1 VRTYRARTR
10 QVAGGQLDRVFAELE
25 AEARAQLAV
34 DGFGPAAMQL
44 ARSADLRYQGQS
56 FELTVAIEPGPLDG
70 PAIAR
75 LDEAFA
81 REHERTYGHRA
92 GPQEP
97 VELIALRLVARGV
110 PAAPRV
116 PDRVVHDREHGGEVA
131 AARRAYFGRE
141 RRWLETLVI
150 RRADLAGGRPGPL
163 IVEEYDA
170 TGLVPP
176 GWHATLGEA
185 GNILLTSGAD
195 R

>member
-1 VRTYRARTR
+1 
-10 QVAGGQLDRVFAELE
+10 
-25 AEARAQLAV
+25 
-34 DGFGPAAMQL
+34 
-44 ARSADLRYQGQS
+44 GQS

-92 GPQEP
+92 GPDEP
-97 VELIALRLVARGV
+97 VELISLRLVARGV
-110 PAAPRV
+110 PDAPRV
-116 PDRVVHDREHGGEVA
+116 PDRVVHDREHGSEMTSSV
-131 AARRAYFGRE
+131 RRAYFGRE
-141 RRWLETLVI
+141 RGWLETPVI
-150 RRADLAGGRPGPL
+150 RRADLSAGRSGPL

-176 GWHATLGEA
+176 GWRAVLDEA
-185 GNILLTSGAD
+185 GNIILNAGAD